1 MEGEDQQKVISSPNG
16 GVEEASMPRKK
27 LLDLKP
33 LSSSRKAPAAQS
45 TTTATS
51 NRSTTVISSGDR
63 EDNQSVT
70 TPHDH
75 HDNNSNNNNNNNNHP
90 RDNTGKQQEEDVDHD
105 TVAVWQKEDPRIH
118 NGKKDRAKS
127 RGQGRNTESFDPA
140 STLVRPDLRILI
152 GGKEGLGQRLL
163 KHDDVVIVPNFF
175 CEADD
180 WSLYNTLIKEM
191 RAAQADGLKDS
202 QWISWHEGAHLI
214 SKNPTGSPTYQKIID
229 RMREYFHI
237 KNASAGTRFNWYKD
251 VDDWKPF
258 HHDSAAF
265 NAERAKN
272 QNITVGVSFGATREL
287 AFLHAH
293 NNTKVYFPQV
303 NGALFSFGRDANIS
317 WKHGVNA
324 LTEEERAIEQAHGE
338 PLCEEGIPVGRI
350 SIILWGQCERVQEE
364 EGSPP
369 MLSGGQGHH
378 MHNPNYQRRPRSRD
392 RRVEDRRQ
400 FRQDERRP
408 ESLSG
413 GRRDHRGSSPPPK
426 GAYDRQQQRPQ
437 RGDSRDRGRESRDR
451 KRDRSWDRSAA
462 SQGTAGDR
470 HQRPANNQHEQE
482 QQTWKR
488 RN

>member
-1 MEGEDQQKVISSPNG
+1 MEVEGQQSVTSNG
-16 GVEEASMPRKK
+16 GVEEAVLPRKK

-33 LSSSRKAPAAQS
+33 LSSSRKAPAQS
-45 TTTATS
+45 TTTTTNTSSAASATV
-51 NRSTTVISSGDR
+51 NGGGDR
-63 EDNQSVT
+63 EDNTLFASAVQK
-70 TPHDH
+70 
-75 HDNNSNNNNNNNNHP
+75 NHP
-90 RDNTGKQQEEDVDHD
+90 RDNEGKEEEEEDQNLHNNNTEV
-105 TVAVWQKEDPRIH
+105 TLWQKEDPRMH
-118 NGKKDRAKS
+118 NGKKERAKS

-152 GGKEGLGQRLL
+152 GAKEGLGPRLL

-180 WSLYNTLIKEM
+180 WTLYNTLIKEM

-237 KNASAGTRFNWYKD
+237 NNASAGTRFNWYKD

-265 NAERAKN
+265 NAQRAKN

-324 LTEEERAIEQAHGE
+324 LTEEERAAEQAHGE

-400 FRQDERRP
+400 FREDERRP

-413 GRRDHRGSSPPPK
+413 GRRDYRASSPPQQRS
-426 GAYDRQQQRPQ
+426 YERQQQQDSRQQ
-437 RGDSRDRGRESRDR
+437 RGDSRDRRGWESRDR
-451 KRDRSWDRSAA
+451 KRDRSSDRNAP
-462 SQGTAGDR
+462 QGPDDR
-470 HQRPANNQHEQE
+470 RQRPANYQREQE
-482 QQTWKR
+482 QQAWKR